1 MYLPAS
7 SLAQLD
13 FSLPCRFSSGDVQS
27 YQLWIYGEQQDSLLS
42 TKLPIERLKPSKLC
56 QVLLSQQRMVLVLRP
71 PLGLNLVALAQH
83 CKCMLCWLHPNVG
96 LHPATS
102 HICPQES
109 G

>member
-42 TKLPIERLKPSKLC
+42 TKLPTERLKF
-56 QVLLSQQRMVLVLRP
+56 
-71 PLGLNLVALAQH
+71 GALQALPDAAQSA
-83 CKCMLCWLHPNVG
+83 KDGVG
-96 LHPATS
+96 ASSST
-102 HICPQES
+102 
-109 G
+109 GA